1 MAVEYILHIVL
12 QIAPAAK
19 KLWDK
24 GPGAGGDSKGTA
36 HLPPL
41 QLNPEQMWRDP
52 TWSAQGWCNFI
63 VYIFIFVY
71 RLCCG
76 CNYAKMS
83 SEKLRR

>member
-1 MAVEYILHIVL
+1 MSHDRVYYLTSRIVILSTANFFFFI

-24 GPGAGGDSKGTA
+24 GPGAGGDSKGTP

-52 TWSAQGWCNFI
+52 TWSAQGIRTAFLQLI
-63 VYIFIFVY
+63 
-71 RLCCG
+71 
-76 CNYAKMS
+76 
-83 SEKLRR
+83 